1 MARTSQSLLERLRA
15 APDSAAWGR
24 FVDLYGPLIYR
35 WLRQFG
41 LQDHDARDVGQ
52 EVLIAVAREM
62 PTFQYEPGKGAFR
75 GWLRVTVINRLRG
88 FWRDRKAKPAGW
100 GRGDIKHELG
110 ELAEPGSQ
118 ATRRWDDEHD
128 RYVLTKLLEL
138 LQVEFEPTTWQAFW
152 RVAVDGEKATNVAES
167 MGISPNAVYLA
178 KSHVL
183 RRLREESDGFLDEVR
198 T

>member
-1 MARTSQSLLERLRA
+1 MARTSQSLLECLRA

-24 FVDLYGPLIYR
+24 FVDIYGPLIYR

-75 GWLRVTVINRLRG
+75 GWLRVTMLNRLRG
-88 FWRDRKAKPAGW
+88 FWRDRKTKPAGW
-100 GRGDIKHELG
+100 GYGDVEHELE
-110 ELAEPGSQ
+110 ELADLDSD
-118 ATRRWDDEHD
+118 ASRCWDDEHD
-128 RYVLTKLLEL
+128 RYVLTRLLEML
-138 LQVEFEPTTWQAFW
+138 KVEFESTTWQAFW
-152 RVAVDGEKATNVAES
+152 RVAVDGEKVAIVAS
-167 MGISPNAVYLA
+167 ALGISANAVYLA

-183 RRLREESDGFLDEVR
+183 RRLREESDGFLDEV
-198 T
+198 